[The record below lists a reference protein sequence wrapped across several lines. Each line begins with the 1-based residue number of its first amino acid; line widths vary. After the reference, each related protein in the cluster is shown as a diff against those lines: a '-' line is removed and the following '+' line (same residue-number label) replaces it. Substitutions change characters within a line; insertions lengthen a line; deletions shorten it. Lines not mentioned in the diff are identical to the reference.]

1 MILFPAIDIYKNQ
14 VVRLKKGDYQAVTV
28 YHESPVEQAKA
39 FERDGATWVHIV
51 DLEGSKTGIISVM
64 DVLRQIKEETSLKI
78 QFGGGIRDSHTVETL
93 IKIGVDSIVLG
104 SFAVKQQE
112 ALKTLCL
119 TYPNHITVAVDVK
132 DDVVYYQGWQEESSY
147 TLFDFLDTMMSIGVT
162 KVMITDIKKDG
173 MLEGLHISWYQKIT
187 HTYPKLFITASGGV
201 TTLND
206 IKELSK
212 VNLYGAIVGVSLYEK
227 KIDLKEAIQCLKDV
241 SFPV

>member
-1 MILFPAIDIYKNQ
+1 MIIFPAIDMYKNQ

-51 DLEGSKTGIISVM
+51 DLEGSKTGVISVM

-78 QFGGGIRDSHTVETL
+78 QFGGGIRDSMTVETL
-93 IKIGVDSIVLG
+93 IKLGVDSIVLG
-104 SFAVKQQE
+104 SFAVKEQE
-112 ALKTLCL
+112 SLNTLCH

-132 DDVVYYQGWQEESSY
+132 DDIVYYQGWQEESSY
-147 TLFDFLDTMMSIGVT
+147 TLHDFLNKMSMIGVK

-173 MLEGLHISWYQKIT
+173 MLEGLNIAWYQKIKN
-187 HTYPKLFITASGGV
+187 TYPKLLITASGGV

-212 VNLYGAIVGVSLYEK
+212 VDLYGAIVGVSLYEK
-227 KIDLKEAIQCLKDV
+227 KIDLKEAIRCLKDV
-241 SFPV
+241 SFLV

>member
-1 MILFPAIDIYKNQ
+1 MIIFPAIDMYKNQ

-51 DLEGSKTGIISVM
+51 DLEGSKTGVISVM

-78 QFGGGIRDSHTVETL
+78 QFGGGIRDSMTVETL
-93 IKIGVDSIVLG
+93 IKLGVDSIVLG
-104 SFAVKQQE
+104 SFAVKEQE
-112 ALKTLCL
+112 SLNTLCH

-132 DDVVYYQGWQEESSY
+132 DDIVYYQGWQEESSH
-147 TLFDFLDTMMSIGVT
+147 TLHDFLNKMSMIGVK

-173 MLEGLHISWYQKIT
+173 MLEGLNIAWYQKIKN
-187 HTYPKLFITASGGV
+187 TYPKLLITASGGV

-212 VNLYGAIVGVSLYEK
+212 VDLYGAIVGVSLYEK
-227 KIDLKEAIQCLKDV
+227 KIDLKEAIRCLKDV
-241 SFPV
+241 SFLV

>member
-1 MILFPAIDIYKNQ
+1 MIIFPAIDMYKNQ

-51 DLEGSKTGIISVM
+51 DLEGSKTGVISVL
-64 DVLRQIKEETSLKI
+64 DVLKQIKEETSLKI
-78 QFGGGIRDSHTVETL
+78 QFGGGIRDSMTVETL
-93 IKIGVDSIVLG
+93 IKLGVDSIVLG
-104 SFAVKQQE
+104 SFAVKEQE
-112 ALKTLCL
+112 SLNTLCH

-132 DDVVYYQGWQEESSY
+132 DDIVYYQGWQEESSY
-147 TLFDFLDTMMSIGVT
+147 TLHDFLNKMSMIGVK

-173 MLEGLHISWYQKIT
+173 MLEGLNIAWYQKIKN
-187 HTYPKLFITASGGV
+187 TYPKLLITASGGV

-212 VNLYGAIVGVSLYEK
+212 VDLYGAIVGVSLYEK
-227 KIDLKEAIQCLKDV
+227 KIDLKEAIRCLKDV
-241 SFPV
+241 SFLV

>member
-1 MILFPAIDIYKNQ
+1 MIIFPAIDMYKNQ
-14 VVRLKKGDYQAVTV
+14 VVRLKKGDYQALTV

-64 DVLRQIKEETSLKI
+64 DVLRQIKDVTSLKI
-78 QFGGGIRDSHTVETL
+78 QFGGGIRDLHTVETL
-93 IKIGVDSIVLG
+93 IKLGVDSIVLG

-112 ALKTLCL
+112 SLKTLCL

-132 DDVVYYQGWQEESSY
+132 DDIVYYQGWQEESSY
-147 TLFDFLDTMMSIGVT
+147 TLFDFLDKMMSIGVK

-173 MLEGLHISWYQKIT
+173 MLEGLHISWYQKIKN
-187 HTYPKLFITASGGV
+187 TYPKLLITASGGV
-201 TTLND
+201 TTLSD

-227 KIDLKEAIQCLKDV
+227 KIDLKEAIECLKDV

>member
-1 MILFPAIDIYKNQ
+1 MIIFPAIDMYKNQ

-39 FERDGATWVHIV
+39 FEREGATWVHIV
-51 DLEGSKTGIISVM
+51 DLEGSKTGVISVM

-78 QFGGGIRDSHTVETL
+78 QFGGGIRDSMTVETL
-93 IKIGVDSIVLG
+93 IKLGVDSIVLG
-104 SFAVKQQE
+104 SFAVKEQE
-112 ALKTLCL
+112 SLNTLCH

-132 DDVVYYQGWQEESSY
+132 DDIVYYQGWQEESSY
-147 TLFDFLDTMMSIGVT
+147 TLHDFLNKMSMIGVK

-173 MLEGLHISWYQKIT
+173 MLEGLNIAWYQKIKN
-187 HTYPKLFITASGGV
+187 TYPKLLITASGGV

-212 VNLYGAIVGVSLYEK
+212 VDLYGAIVGVSLYEK
-227 KIDLKEAIQCLKDV
+227 KIDLKEAIRCLKDV
-241 SFPV
+241 SFLV

>member
-1 MILFPAIDIYKNQ
+1 MILFPAIDMYKNQ

-51 DLEGSKTGIISVM
+51 DLEGSKTGVISVM

-78 QFGGGIRDSHTVETL
+78 QFGGGIRDSMTVETL
-93 IKIGVDSIVLG
+93 IKLGVDSIVLG
-104 SFAVKQQE
+104 SFAVKEQE
-112 ALKTLCL
+112 SLNTLCH

-132 DDVVYYQGWQEESSY
+132 DDIVYYQGWQEESSY
-147 TLFDFLDTMMSIGVT
+147 TLHDFLNKMSMIGVK

-173 MLEGLHISWYQKIT
+173 MLEGLNIAWYQKIKN
-187 HTYPKLFITASGGV
+187 TYPKLLITASGGV

-212 VNLYGAIVGVSLYEK
+212 VDLYGAIVGVSLYEK
-227 KIDLKEAIQCLKDV
+227 KIDLKEAIRCLKDV
-241 SFPV
+241 SFLV

>member
-1 MILFPAIDIYKNQ
+1 MILFPAIDMYKNQ

-51 DLEGSKTGIISVM
+51 DLEGSKTGVISVL
-64 DVLRQIKEETSLKI
+64 DVLKQIKEETSLKI
-78 QFGGGIRDSHTVETL
+78 QFGGGIRDLMTVETL
-93 IKIGVDSIVLG
+93 IKLGVDSIVLG

-112 ALKTLCL
+112 ALNTLCH

-132 DDVVYYQGWQEESSY
+132 DDIVYYQGWQEESSY
-147 TLFDFLDTMMSIGVT
+147 TLHDFLNKMSMIGVK

-173 MLEGLHISWYQKIT
+173 MLEGLNIAWYQKIKN
-187 HTYPKLFITASGGV
+187 TYPKLLITASGGV

-212 VNLYGAIVGVSLYEK
+212 VDLYGAIVGVSLYEK
-227 KIDLKEAIQCLKDV
+227 KIDLKEAIRCLKDV
-241 SFPV
+241 SFLV